1 MIRQQCKMC
10 CVCLC
15 VFAGAGSTESGGGFL
30 PHKQPCQ
37 CRALA
42 LARSLRREFH
52 TSPIFHPTI
61 TLIHPYITPS
71 PSPSP
76 SHHLPSHLIPP
87 TLTLTPPT
95 LTPTPPTLLF
105 PHQQGL
111 DTLQRDF
118 MNMIKRS
125 SKPVAIAILHD
136 IAVCEDI
143 EGEEATVAL

>member
-1 MIRQQCKMC
+1 MILQQCKMC

-52 TSPIFHPTI
+52 TSPICHPTI
-61 TLIHPYITPS
+61 TFMHPHITPS
-71 PSPSP
+71 S
-76 SHHLPSHLIPP
+76 SHLTTHPHTLTP
-87 TLTLTPPT
+87 HTSHPHPHTLTLTLTPPT
-95 LTPTPPTLLF
+95 LLC

-118 MNMIKRS
+118 MNMMKRS